1 MQTKTSNL
9 FEKFS
14 DEEIFNETARR
25 LKNLV
30 EGTVGEKFTYGQIE
44 FIFHAGHFVRI
55 DCKPSLR
62 AYVGHEMGMSLTHGG
77 RRER

>member
-1 MQTKTSNL
+1 MDRKIVSL
-9 FEKFS
+9 RESLS
-14 DEEIFNETARR
+14 DEDVFEEAARR

-30 EGTVGEKFTYGQIE
+30 EHAIGDKFAYGEIE

-62 AYVGHEMGMSLTHGG
+62 AYVGHEMGMSLTPGG
-77 RRER
+77 RRDR

>member
-1 MQTKTSNL
+1 MQNKTASL
-9 FEKFS
+9 LEKSS
-14 DEEIFNETARR
+14 DEEIFIEAARR
-25 LKNLV
+25 LKDVV
-30 EGTVGEKFTYGQIE
+30 ERAVGEKFTYGEIE

-62 AYVGHEMGMSLTHGG
+62 AYVGHEMGMSLTPGG